1 MGCHLKW
8 CWPDNVLA
16 LGLCL
21 QMGKPLYEKLTQSC
35 YRKKTNKIQGVGES
49 WRRTYRKRGRKRS
62 GFGFIWKEIICKVQN
77 F

>member
-21 QMGKPLYEKLTQSC
+21 QMENLYEKLTQSC
-35 YRKKTNKIQGVGES
+35 YRKKANKIQGVGES
-49 WRRTYRKRGRKRS
+49 RRRTYRGEKRS
-62 GFGFIWKEIICKVQN
+62 GFGFLWKEIICKVQN